1 MKKIIVV
8 TNPKSFKLDISNVE
22 VISERDYLT
31 RPELADLKNIRLF
44 NLCNEYKYQSR
55 GYYVSLL
62 AEARGHKPIPN
73 IKNIQ
78 DLKAPAMVKVISD
91 ELDDLFQKTFK
102 NIKSREYILSIYF
115 GKNVAKQYDKLSQEL
130 HQLFQAPFLRARFIF
145 NKKWTLSSVR
155 PITFS
160 EIPEYHL
167 EYVRQFAAE
176 YFGKKRFSTAAKPT
190 KYLYDLAILFDSDEQ
205 APPSDP
211 KSLLKFEEAAE
222 KLGFYT
228 ERITK
233 KDFNRLAEFDALF
246 IRTTT
251 NVNQYSYRFSR
262 KAQSEGMAVIDD
274 PDSILKC
281 TNKVYL
287 TEILANAKIAIPK
300 TIIVHEDNKET
311 LAASLGLPCVLKLPD
326 SSFSLGVKKVNTKE
340 ELTEHLNKM
349 LHESDLVIAQEFIPT
364 EFDWRIG
371 FIDGN
376 PIYAC
381 KYYMARGHW
390 QIINWDSK
398 NKKSMHGASQG
409 VPMDEVPPHVL
420 KTAKKAVKLIG
431 AGLYGV
437 DIKEMN
443 GKAYII
449 EINDNPSIDLGVEDE
464 ILKDDLY
471 KIIMQSL
478 KNRIEE
484 SLNIHKEQP
493 NVPAI

>member
-8 TNPKSFKLDISNVE
+8 TNPKNFKLDLNDVE

-44 NLCNEYKYQSR
+44 NLCNEYKYQTR

-62 AEARGHKPIPN
+62 AEARGHKPIPS

-78 DLKAPAMVKVISD
+78 DLKAPAMVRVISD
-91 ELDDLFQKTFK
+91 ELDDLFQRNFK
-102 NIKSREYILSIYF
+102 NIKSNEFILSIYF

-130 HQLFQAPFLRARFIF
+130 HQLFQAPFLRVKFVHT
-145 NKKWTLSSVR
+145 KKWVLSSVR

-160 EIPEYHL
+160 EIPKGHL
-167 EYVRQFAAE
+167 DYVRQFAME
-176 YFGKKRFSTAAKPT
+176 YFARKRFSTARPS
-190 KYLYDLAILFDSDEQ
+190 KYQYDLAILVDPDEQ
-205 APPSDP
+205 APPSDAR
-211 KSLLKFEEAAE
+211 SLLKFEEAAE
-222 KLGFYT
+222 KLGFYV

-262 KAQSEGMAVIDD
+262 KAQSEGIAVIDD

-287 TEILANAKIAIPK
+287 TEILGNAKIPIPK
-300 TIIVHEDNKET
+300 TIIVHNDNKDT
-311 LAASLGLPCVLKLPD
+311 LSVSLGLPCVLKLPD
-326 SSFSLGVKKVNTKE
+326 SSFSQGVKKVSTRE
-340 ELTEHLNKM
+340 ELQEHLTRM
-349 LHESDLVIAQEFIPT
+349 LNESDLVIAQEFIPT
-364 EFDWRIG
+364 EYDWRIG

-381 KYYMARGHW
+381 KYFMARGHW

-398 NKKSMHGASQG
+398 DKKSMHGASRG

-420 KTAKKAVKLIG
+420 KTSRKAVKLIG
-431 AGLYGV
+431 NGLYGV
-437 DIKEMN
+437 DIKELN

-449 EINDNPSIDLGVEDE
+449 EINDNPSIDAGVEDE

-471 KIIMQSL
+471 KIIIQSL

-484 SLNIHKEQP
+484 QLNIHKDQH
-493 NVPAI
+493 VSTI